1 MRWFRQ
7 PSPTL
12 PWPGADPIVKPST
25 KKAAL
30 RSGATASAAAPALI
44 VLLTLAIAALGGALL
59 DAVGMPA
66 GWLCGAM
73 LAVALATLCRVP
85 VRVPD
90 ALRDGT
96 FIVLGT
102 SMGSAVTPGTLHD
115 ATLWPLSLL
124 ILMVSVAATM
134 AAGSFYLRRIH
145 GWDAA
150 TARLASVPGALSA
163 VLALA
168 TGTTANFPV
177 VVLAQTLRQLL
188 LVGLLPLALAF
199 GGHAAP
205 ALAAPLSA
213 TAADM
218 AIMLVA
224 GAAGS
229 LLLARLGVPG
239 GRLVGAMLGSGVL
252 HLLGWV
258 SGRLD
263 PTLMVAAF
271 VMTGTVIGSRFAGTS
286 PALLLHTVRPA
297 CIGTAIAVLL
307 SFGFALLCQR
317 LLGFPF
323 AEIWL
328 AYAPGGVEAMTVMAF
343 ALDLDPSYVSA
354 HHVVRL
360 MALTLLSPLWTWSI
374 TARRATAPLKQ
385 G

>member
-1 MRWFRQ
+1 MK
-7 PSPTL
+7 SPTTRTA
-12 PWPGADPIVKPST
+12 PG
-25 KKAAL
+25 
-30 RSGATASAAAPALI
+30 SGAMSGLAAPS
-44 VLLTLAIAALGGALL
+44 LTVIRTLVIAALGGGALN
-59 DAVGMPA
+59 AVGMPA

-73 LAVALATLCRVP
+73 LAVALAALCRLP

-90 ALRDGT
+90 TLRDGT

-102 SMGSAVTPGTLHD
+102 SMGSAVTPSTLHD
-115 ATLWPLSLL
+115 ATLWPISLL
-124 ILMVSVAATM
+124 ILMVSIAATM
-134 AAGSFYLRRIH
+134 AAGSFYLHRIH
-145 GWDAA
+145 GWDPA

-177 VVLAQTLRQLL
+177 VALAQTLRQLL
-188 LVGLLPLALAF
+188 LVGLLPVALAF

-205 ALAAPLSA
+205 ALATPPPA
-213 TAADM
+213 TLADM

-229 LLLARLGVPG
+229 LVLARLGVPG

-252 HLLGWV
+252 HLLGFV

-263 PTLMVAAF
+263 PALMVAAF

-286 PALLLHTVRPA
+286 PSLLLRTVRPA
-297 CIGTAIAVLL
+297 CIGTAIAVML
-307 SFGFALLCQR
+307 SFGFALLCQS

-360 MALTLLSPLWTWSI
+360 MALTLLSPLWMWSI
-374 TARRATAPLKQ
+374 TARHAADPLKQ
-385 G
+385 GQPDA